1 MEILVYLPFFFFFLR
16 NISINCFTLIFSSF
30 HQFTHCYLYT
40 LKIAAYFVAGPD
52 IGKFTIKAAEDYR
65 TVDKCVHFRPQCNY
79 FNMNELA
86 SLWETKIGRTLPK
99 ITITEDALLAVA
111 AGLYIFSQLFN
122 NPTIL
127 PLFHFI

>member
-1 MEILVYLPFFFFFLR
+1 MLFFLLF
-16 NISINCFTLIFSSF
+16 NSLVSIFNYI
-30 HQFTHCYLYT
+30 
-40 LKIAAYFVAGPD
+40 LKSAAYFVAGPD
-52 IGKFTIKAAEDYR
+52 IGKFTIKAAEDHR
-65 TVDKCVHFRPQCNY
+65 TEDKCVHFRPQCNY